1 VADNPLLVVQT
12 NNATFGRTSLPP
24 QQFAM
29 SRLRAV
35 EHGRTMVVAS
45 TSGISGIIAP
55 DGRVL
60 DRSAEFTPVLQV
72 ERVPLRSSRTI
83 SDHLGA
89 APEWVLA
96 LLGFAAAAVAA
107 WRTRTSRGT

>member
-1 VADNPLLVVQT
+1 
-12 NNATFGRTSLPP
+12 
-24 QQFAM
+24 M

-35 EHGRTMVVAS
+35 EHDRTMVVAS
-45 TSGISGIIAP
+45 TSGISGIITP
-55 DGRVL
+55 DGHVL
-60 DRSAEFTPVLQV
+60 DHSAEFTPVLQV
-72 ERVPLRSSRTI
+72 ERVPLRTSRTI

-96 LLGFAAAAVAA
+96 LLGFAAAAIAA